1 MQGKQ
6 IFTFILLSF
15 LLFISGCAKE
25 VTTDVSVSASS
36 GQSIG
41 EQTNPKD
48 SYPTTSQN
56 DSHFTEIEKE
66 NTDLPTAPQNET
78 SSAETEEENTASST
92 SSQNEFQS
100 SETEAGSSNST
111 ILTVVRKIDL
121 QDDTT
126 QLTGE
131 PAEELLS
138 ILKSLTYD
146 KETCDGIPEYTVIFQ
161 DQTRYDLNLTSGWVW
176 LAEKECKLSPDMA
189 EKLSTLLLN

>member
-1 MQGKQ
+1 MKK
-6 IFTFILLSF
+6 IMAVVLILAVVLG
-15 LLFISGCAKE
+15 LVGCSTIE
-25 VTTDVSVSASS
+25 
-36 GQSIG
+36 

-48 SYPTTSQN
+48 SSSTTPQN

-66 NTDLPTAPQNET
+66 NTDLPTASQNE
-78 SSAETEEENTASST
+78 SNSAETEEENTASPT
-92 SSQNEFQS
+92 SSQNESESAETGEES
-100 SETEAGSSNST
+100 SDSI

-138 ILKSLTYD
+138 ILNSLTYD
-146 KETCDGIPEYTVIFQ
+146 KETCDGIPEYTVIRQ

-176 LAEKECKLSPDMA
+176 LAEKECKLSPDMI
-189 EKLSTLLLN
+189 EKLSALLFN